1 MLKSKTITI
10 ETGRDKGKSFVIT
23 EMPAAQADNWAMRCL
38 LALAGGG
45 VEVEDAQSGMLGMAR
60 VALSAL
66 GRIPPEVSLPLLDE
80 LLGCV
85 QTVLT
90 DGSRRPLDVSLNDV
104 EDFTTLFRLRK
115 EVFQLHIDFLLPA
128 LGLTSASAAEGTQA
142 QNM

>member
-1 MLKSKTITI
+1 MLKTKTITI

-38 LALAGGG
+38 
-45 VEVEDAQSGMLGMAR
+45 
-60 VALSAL
+60 ALSAL

-90 DGSRRPLDVSLNDV
+90 DSSRRPLDVSLNDV

-128 LGLTSASAAEGTQA
+128 LGLTSASAADGTQA